1 MSLRNIILFA
11 FAGILWSCVLGLQRP
26 APRYSQQFMPETS
39 FTCRNKIVGS
49 YYADP
54 ETDCQ
59 LFHVCVS
66 VAGVVQDYKFLC
78 PNDTAFDQES
88 QTCAD
93 WYDVDCEAATLYY
106 ASDNFDLYRLGS
118 GLESVHY
125 DSLRSD
131 AEPQD
136 HLQRSE
142 SNDPVRSAA
151 NSLNRAT
158 PTYAPQSNSN
168 SRDILRGSSSSNFYN
183 SRNNVKDEDYDS
195 EKSYQD
201 EPIVEPKKKPGVRK
215 IARKQQYNSNN
226 NNNND
231 APSSTVSPSSTANYN
246 AYNNNN
252 RNYYNNHRTTYET
265 TTTVRPTPDY
275 SDNNNGNNNYNRNYY
290 NNQRTT
296 YETPTTARP
305 TSDYNS
311 NQRNQN
317 QNTQKYTAPS
327 TFRPPT
333 TQHYSTYQAPSTT
346 ARTTSQNNNN
356 NYNQQNTKYQ
366 AASTTV
372 KPFTFSQNYQHATSP
387 RPTTYN
393 QNYQDNY
400 SASNGQYN
408 NNNNHNNN
416 NNNQKGQYNQASRV
430 QPTTIAPSTNYQQT
444 DFTGFQQRNYNN
456 IQRSTTAFPSTTAA
470 STFYDA
476 YNANNQFTG
485 KTNGVT
491 KQNAQTTNNKFYQSY
506 STGIYVPTT
515 YAPITK
521 KANEGN
527 ARGGDRYTSQDAN
540 GGQFTDKPY
549 KPAPFFDVTKA
560 PKKVA
565 QYNNYDSTAK
575 YFEASTTNY
584 DFGKSSAGIGFSP
597 SSINLLAETPKTTT
611 PTSRRN
617 GSPTTYNP
625 VSFNGNNQRGIQQ
638 QTTPRPSTYNS
649 SARPFSTTA
658 KFTDATTSR
667 SKSPKKNDYD
677 YAYYDNAGALEYD
690 GLDLEHVAGGKES
703 AKISRN

>member
-1 MSLRNIILFA
+1 MSLRNLIPFA
-11 FAGILWSCVLGLQRP
+11 LAAILWSCVLGLQRP

-66 VAGVVQDYKFLC
+66 VAGVVQDYKFVC

-118 GLESVHY
+118 GLESAHY

-131 AEPQD
+131 SEPVD

-151 NSLNRAT
+151 NSLNRVT
-158 PTYAPQSNSN
+158 PTYTPQSNSN
-168 SRDILRGSSSSNFYN
+168 NREFLRGSSSSNFYS

-195 EKSYQD
+195 EKTYQS
-201 EPIVEPKKKPGVRK
+201 EPVVEPKKKSGVRK
-215 IARKQQYNSNN
+215 VARKQQSKTNN
-226 NNNND
+226 EV
-231 APSSTVSPSSTANYN
+231 PSSTALPSSTANYN
-246 AYNNNN
+246 TYNNNNNNNN
-252 RNYYNNHRTTYET
+252 RNYYHNHRTSYDST
-265 TTTVRPTPDY
+265 TTTRPTPDY
-275 SDNNNGNNNYNRNYY
+275 STSY

-296 YETPTTARP
+296 YEPITTIRP
-305 TSDYNS
+305 TDYNN
-311 NQRNQN
+311 NQRNQH
-317 QNTQKYTAPS
+317 QNIQKYPAPS
-327 TFRPPT
+327 SARPPT
-333 TQHYSTYQAPSTT
+333 TQQYNTHQTASTT
-346 ARTTSQNNNN
+346 AKAIQQNN
-356 NYNQQNTKYQ
+356 NYNKQNTKYP
-366 AASTTV
+366 AVSTA
-372 KPFTFSQNYQHATSP
+372 KPFTFSQNYQQGTSP

-400 SASNGQYN
+400 SAANGQYS
-408 NNNNHNNN
+408 N
-416 NNNQKGQYNQASRV
+416 NNNQRSQHNQPSRV
-430 QPTTIAPSTNYQQT
+430 QPTTTAPSTNYQQT

-485 KTNGVT
+485 RTSGVT
-491 KQNAQTTNNKFYQSY
+491 KQNAQTTSNKFYQSFA
-506 STGIYVPTT
+506 TDNYVPTT
-515 YAPITK
+515 YAPIAK
-521 KANEGN
+521 KTNEANGKGE
-527 ARGGDRYTSQDAN
+527 DRYNSQDAN
-540 GGQFTDKPY
+540 GQFPDKQY
-549 KPAPFFDVTKA
+549 KPVPFFDVTKTA
-560 PKKVA
+560 KKVT
-565 QYNNYDSTAK
+565 QYNNYESTAK
-575 YFEASTTNY
+575 YFEASTANY
-584 DFGKSSAGIGFSP
+584 EFGKSSAGIGFSP
-597 SSINLLAETPKTTT
+597 SSINLLAETVKTTT

-625 VSFNGNNQRGIQQ
+625 SSFNGNNHRDVQA
-638 QTTPRPSTYNS
+638 TTSRSVTYNS

-658 KFTDATTSR
+658 KFTDATTSQN
-667 SKSPKKNDYD
+667 KSSKKNDYD

-703 AKISRN
+703 SKISRN

>member
-1 MSLRNIILFA
+1 MSVSNVILFS

-59 LFHVCVS
+59 LFHVCAS

-151 NSLNRAT
+151 NSLNRVS
-158 PTYAPQSNSN
+158 PTFASQSNSN
-168 SRDILRGSSSSNFYN
+168 NRDILRGSSSSNYYN
-183 SRNNVKDEDYDS
+183 SRNNVKDDDYDS

-215 IARKQQYNSNN
+215 IARKQQYSN

-231 APSSTVSPSSTANYN
+231 APSSTLAPSSTTNYN
-246 AYNNNN
+246 AYNN
-252 RNYYNNHRTTYET
+252 RNYYNHRTTYDT
-265 TTTVRPTPDY
+265 TTTARPTQDY
-275 SDNNNGNNNYNRNYY
+275 SNDNSNYNRNYY
-290 NNQRTT
+290 NHQRTT
-296 YETPTTARP
+296 YETTTTARP
-305 TSDYNS
+305 TSDYNG
-311 NQRNQN
+311 NQRSQN
-317 QNTQKYTAPS
+317 QNAQKYAAPS

-333 TQHYSTYQAPSTT
+333 TQQYSTYQAPSTT
-346 ARTTSQNNNN
+346 ARTTSNN
-356 NYNQQNTKYQ
+356 NYNQQNTNYQ
-366 AASTTV
+366 TVSTTV
-372 KPFTFSQNYQHATSP
+372 KPFTFSQNYQHGTSP

-393 QNYQDNY
+393 QNYQDNF
-400 SASNGQYN
+400 SSSNGQY
-408 NNNNHNNN
+408 
-416 NNNQKGQYNQASRV
+416 NNQKGQYNQGSRA
-430 QPTTIAPSTNYQQT
+430 QPTTVAPSTNYQQT
-444 DFTGFQQRNYNN
+444 DLTGFQQRNYNN
-456 IQRSTTAFPSTTAA
+456 IQRSTTAFPSTTTA

-476 YNANNQFTG
+476 YSANNQFTG

-491 KQNAQTTNNKFYQSY
+491 KQNAQTTNNKYQSF

-521 KANEGN
+521 KVNEGSG
-527 ARGGDRYTSQDAN
+527 RGGDRYNGQDSN
-540 GGQFTDKPY
+540 GQFSDKPV

-560 PKKVA
+560 PKKVT
-565 QYNNYDSTAK
+565 QYNNYDNTAK

-584 DFGKSSAGIGFSP
+584 DFGRSASGIGFSP

-611 PTSRRN
+611 PVPRRN

-625 VSFNGNNQRGIQQ
+625 VSFNGNNQRGTQQ
-638 QTTPRPSTYNS
+638 QTTRSSTHSS

-658 KFTDATTSR
+658 KFTDATTPR
-667 SKSPKKNDYD
+667 PKAPKKNDYD
-677 YAYYDNAGALEYD
+677 YAYYDNAGTLEYD

-703 AKISRN
+703 AKIARN